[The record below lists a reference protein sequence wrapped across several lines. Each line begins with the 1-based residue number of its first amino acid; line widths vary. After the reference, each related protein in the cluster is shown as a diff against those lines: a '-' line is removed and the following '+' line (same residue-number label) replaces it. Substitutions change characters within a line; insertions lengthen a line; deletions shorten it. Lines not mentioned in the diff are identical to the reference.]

1 KPEPKPEVPP
11 GEMPTKEEVVEL
23 AKVLK
28 DAKAAIGEFNF
39 ADADADLVKADKL
52 AKLPEHR
59 QKLSRLKEVAGY
71 VKQFHDRLVQ
81 SATGMEGGESFKVG
95 SSTMVAMIEANQKQV
110 VLRVAGQNRTYQYS
124 DLPVGLAA
132 ALADMKL
139 EGSDPVSRVVKG
151 AYVAVHRSSTP
162 DQLQMAKSWW
172 EEATL
177 GGADVTHLMPFLTDS
192 YDLAKDFDKLKK
204 GDAAAKPDAKEDSEK
219 GTPKPGA
226 KGVPDA
232 KAILEGKTP

>member
-1 KPEPKPEVPP
+1 
-11 GEMPTKEEVVEL
+11 
-23 AKVLK
+23 
-28 DAKAAIGEFNF
+28 
-39 ADADADLVKADKL
+39 
-52 AKLPEHR
+52 
-59 QKLSRLKEVAGY
+59 
-71 VKQFHDRLVQ
+71 
-81 SATGMEGGESFKVG
+81 
-95 SSTMVAMIEANQKQV
+95 MIEADQKQV
-110 VLRVAGQNRTYQYS
+110 ILKVAGQSRTYQYS

-172 EEATL
+172 QEATL

-204 GDAAAKPDAKEDSEK
+204 SDSAAKPELKGESEQEPPKPAGK
-219 GTPKPGA
+219 GT
-226 KGVPDA
+226 PDA
-232 KAILEGKTP
+232 KAILEGKS